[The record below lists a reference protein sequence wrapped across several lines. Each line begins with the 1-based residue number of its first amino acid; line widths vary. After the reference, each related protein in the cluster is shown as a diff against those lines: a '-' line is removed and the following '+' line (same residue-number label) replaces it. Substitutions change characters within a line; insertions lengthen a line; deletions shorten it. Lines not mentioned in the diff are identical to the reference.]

1 MEGIDSKH
9 PQLEDPTE
17 HFENGACML
26 KEAEPGTIASVPGFP
41 LRLCWG
47 FAGWTRIVLPL
58 FSGPL
63 SPLVR

>member
-41 LRLCWG
+41 LRFCWG
-47 FAGWTRIVLPL
+47 FAG
-58 FSGPL
+58 
-63 SPLVR
+63 